1 MLELKL
7 NNKNSMADIDDA
19 RANKLVFIPIS
30 QLVPNTMN
38 SKELS
43 IDDSLK
49 ESIREIGLNVPLD
62 VIEMDD
68 GRYEISSGERRYTA
82 FLSLLEEDPNFT
94 YLWKGSGRISPV
106 IKGIPCTVNRR
117 ALSSEDRDLI
127 RLIGNKARDYD
138 PLEQYN
144 LFLTANQAYES
155 KKEKGEISRGEGR
168 KREWL
173 ADYLSISERTI
184 QKMLDDSWII
194 SSRNYSDVRKAGS
207 FSAYSDQKTSDK
219 EKKPSDIGMDSFN
232 REYKFLDKIQSHHE
246 KLNFEKMG
254 LREYHIQDLRNN
266 AMETIKSIMERYGIQ
281 KKDIR

>member
-1 MLELKL
+1 MLEIKL

-19 RANKLVFIPIS
+19 KANKLVFIPIS

-94 YLWKGSGRISPV
+94 YLWKGNGRISPV
-106 IKGIPCTVNRR
+106 SKGIPCTVNRR
-117 ALSSEDRDLI
+117 ELSGEDRDLI

-232 REYKFLDKIQSHHE
+232 REYMFLDKIQSHHE
-246 KLNFEKMG
+246 KLNLEKMG
-254 LREYHIQDLRNN
+254 LREYQIQDLRNN